1 MTVGAPSFP
10 PPQHAD
16 FFWYGLGRQTLSFCS
31 IPLSGHA
38 NAASGLQRTRTLSAR
53 LHDDP
58 TRSTRHG
65 SSPTPTAPGFGRAME
80 DRQQTKALPAS
91 LPPKSR
97 RGSGYISAV
106 PSSARGMA

>member
-1 MTVGAPSFP
+1 MTVGAHRSPRPNTRISSGTAWGDRHFP
-10 PPQHAD
+10 FAV
-16 FFWYGLGRQTLSFCS
+16 S
-31 IPLSGHA
+31 PLSGHA

-106 PSSARGMA
+106 PSSTRGMA